1 MKIWLLL
8 LLLYPLVC
16 FAQTYQY
23 LSVEDGLS
31 NRRVYCIQKDH
42 IGYMWFLTHEGID
55 RYNGKEF
62 KEYKLM
68 DKKEEVNSSLN
79 LNWLFIDKEGVLWIT
94 GKKGK
99 IFRYDRIYDQYK
111 IVFKLPQKA
120 SDHLFAPITS
130 SFIDKGSNIWLC
142 SDQTIYLYN
151 SKTEKSKQI
160 KNNVGK
166 SITAIVEV
174 DSTHF
179 YIGNDQGICYAEFK
193 NNSLEILY
201 NKKLDDKNIQINEFY
216 FDPIQRKLFIGTF
229 QRGIFIYD
237 IVTKQI
243 HQPEYNLSDVN
254 ITCIKPFNNQ
264 ELLIATDGAGI
275 YKLNKNSHQ
284 IESYIRADYNSYN
297 GMNGNSINDIYIDN
311 EQRIWMANYPIGV
324 TIRNSRYASYNWIRH
339 SIGNKQSLV
348 NDQINSILEDQ
359 DGDLW
364 FATTNGISW
373 YEAKN
378 QRWNSFLSSFDNSV
392 NNKNHIFTCLSE
404 IRPGVIWA
412 GGYSS
417 GIYEINKK
425 NRQVS
430 FFTPS
435 AFSNQPI
442 FPDKYIKDIEKDS
455 QGSIWAGGYYNL
467 KRIDLKNKHIQ
478 LYPGLSTITS
488 ILERNADEMWI
499 GTATCLYLLDKESG
513 KFQHIKLP
521 IGPSYIYSLYQA
533 KNGLLYIGTSGY
545 GLFIYDHNKKSIK
558 HYHVN
563 NCAMISNNIYA
574 ILSDSDKNII
584 LSTENGLTSFDPQQ
598 KVFRNWTKE
607 QGLMSTHFNAMSG
620 TLRHNNKFIFGSSNG
635 AIEFNKDMKLPQTFS
650 SKMLFSDFKLFYQ
663 TVYPGDKGSPLEQD
677 INETQS
683 LHLNYNQNIFSFRV
697 SSINYDYP
705 SNILY
710 SWKLEGFYDAWSRP
724 ESEDIIQFTNLNPGK
739 YILKV
744 RAISKED
751 NNVVLQERQMEIII
765 DYPFWL
771 SIWAMI
777 LYTITLFL
785 ISSIIYR
792 VFTLRKQRK
801 VSKDKINFFINTA
814 HDIRTPLTLIKAPLE
829 ELMEKENLS
838 KDGEANMNTALR
850 NVNTLLRL
858 TTNLINFEKA
868 DIYSSELYISENEI
882 NTFMH
887 ETIDSYRQ
895 YADMKHISITYESNF
910 HYCNVW
916 FDKEKMESILKNI
929 ISNALKYTPE
939 NGSVAIFAKESAE
952 NWSIEVSDTGIGIPS
967 NEQKNLF
974 KLHFRGSNA
983 VNAKIAGS
991 GIGLLLVWKLVQLHK
1006 GKITMNSIENEGSLI
1021 KIVFPKNHKSFRKAH
1036 IVASN
1041 LNQHKGATNNDASL
1055 EHYDAAQQ
1063 RIIENRQRIL
1073 IVEDNDELRNYL
1085 QRTLSETYTVQTCTN
1100 GKEAISVLNS
1110 YHPELIISDIMM
1122 PEMRGDE
1129 LCAILKNDIETSHIP
1144 IILLTALNDEKN
1156 IIAGLEIG
1164 ADRYIV
1170 KPFNIG
1176 ILKATIANLIA
1187 NRLLLRQKFATGEV
1201 SDEIEDNSHTSYTN
1215 DIDHKFMSM
1224 VKECIENNMD
1234 NSSFTVDVLCGEL
1247 NMSRTS
1253 FYNKLKALTDQAP
1266 ADFIRVI
1273 RLKRAAQ
1280 LLKEGQY
1287 NITEIADMT
1296 GFSDAKYF
1304 REVFKKHFKMSPSKY
1319 SKEG

>member
-8 LLLYPLVC
+8 LLLYPLVS

-55 RYNGKEF
+55 RYNGKVF

-79 LNWLFIDKEGVLWIT
+79 LNWLFVDKEGVIWVI

-99 IFRYDRIYDQYK
+99 IFRYDRIHDQYK
-111 IVFKLPQKA
+111 VVFKLPQKA
-120 SDHLFAPITS
+120 FDHLFAPITC
-130 SFIDKGSNIWLC
+130 SFIDRANNIWLC
-142 SDQTIYLYN
+142 SDEMIYIYN
-151 SKTEKSKQI
+151 TKTQKSEQI

-166 SITAIVEV
+166 SISAIAEI
-174 DSTHF
+174 DSSHF
-179 YIGNDQGICYAEFK
+179 YIGSDQGVCYAEFK
-193 NNSLEILY
+193 NKSLEILY
-201 NKKLDDKNIQINEFY
+201 HKKLDSSNIQINEFY
-216 FDPIQRKLFIGTF
+216 FDQSRNKLFIGTF

-237 IVTKQI
+237 ILTKQI
-243 HQPEYNLSDVN
+243 TQPKQNLSDVN
-254 ITCIKPFNNQ
+254 ITCFKSFNGQ
-264 ELLIATDGAGI
+264 ELLIATDGAGV
-275 YKLNKNSHQ
+275 YKMNKNDYLIQ
-284 IESYIRADYNSYN
+284 SYIKADYNSYN
-297 GMNGNSINDIYIDN
+297 GMNGNSINDLYIDN
-311 EQRIWMANYPIGV
+311 QQRIWMANYPIGV
-324 TIRNSRYASYNWIRH
+324 TIRNNRYASYNWIRH
-339 SIGNKQSLV
+339 SIGNKQSLI
-348 NDQINSILEDQ
+348 NDQVNSILEDK

-373 YEAKN
+373 LEAKN
-378 QRWNSFLSSFDNSV
+378 NHWNSFLSSFDESI
-392 NNKNHIFTCLSE
+392 NNKNHIFTCLCE
-404 IRPGVIWA
+404 IKPGVIWA

-417 GIYEINKK
+417 GIYQITKNNK
-425 NRQVS
+425 QVS
-430 FFTPS
+430 YFTPS
-435 AFSNQPI
+435 SFSEKQI
-442 FPDKYIKDIEKDS
+442 LPDKYIKDIEKDS
-455 QGSIWAGGYYNL
+455 QGYIWAGGYYNL
-467 KRIDLKNKHIQ
+467 KRIDPNNKRVQ
-478 LYPGLSTITS
+478 LYPGLSSITS
-488 ILERNADEMWI
+488 IIERNANEMWI
-499 GTATCLYLLDKESG
+499 GTATCLYLLNKNSG
-513 KFQHIKLP
+513 KYQHIKLP
-521 IGPSYIYSLYQA
+521 TDPSYIYCLYQA

-545 GLFIYDHNKKSIK
+545 GFFIYDPNKKSIQ
-558 HYHVN
+558 HYHVK
-563 NCAMISNNIYA
+563 NCAMLSNNVYS

-584 LSTENGLTSFDPQQ
+584 LSTENGLTSFEPKQ

-620 TLRHNNKFIFGSSNG
+620 TLRQNNNFILGSSNG
-635 AIEFNKDMKLPQTFS
+635 AIEFNKDMKLPQLFM
-650 SKMLFSDFKLFYQ
+650 SKIIFSDFKLFYQ
-663 TVYPGDKGSPLEQD
+663 TVYPGDGGSPLSKD
-677 INETQS
+677 INETES
-683 LHLNYNQNIFSFRV
+683 LHLNYNQNIFSFKV
-697 SSINYDYP
+697 SSINFDYP

-710 SWKLEGFYDAWSRP
+710 SWKLEGFYDVWSNP
-724 ESEDIIQFTNLNPGK
+724 ESEDIVQFTNLNPGK
-739 YILKV
+739 YLLRV

-751 NNVVLQERQMEIII
+751 NNVVLEERQMEIII

-771 SIWAMI
+771 SIWAI
-777 LYTITLFL
+777 IFYIITLIL
-785 ISSIIYR
+785 VLSIIYR
-792 VFTLRKQRK
+792 VITLRKQRK
-801 VSKDKINFFINTA
+801 ISKEKINFFINTA

-882 NTFMH
+882 NTFMK

-895 YADMKHISITYESNF
+895 YANMKHICLTYESDF

-929 ISNALKYTPE
+929 ISNALKYTAE
-939 NGSVAIFAKESAE
+939 NGTVAIFARESGD
-952 NWSIEVSDTGIGIPS
+952 NWSVEVKDTGIGIPS

-983 VNAKIAGS
+983 INAKIAGS
-991 GIGLLLVWKLVQLHK
+991 GIGLILVWKLVQLHK

-1021 KIVFPKNHKSFRKAH
+1021 KIVFPKNHKCFRKAH
-1036 IVASN
+1036 VAETNINLQKIVE
-1041 LNQHKGATNNDASL
+1041 NNTSSI
-1055 EHYDAAQQ
+1055 EYYDAAQQ
-1063 RIIENRQRIL
+1063 EINENRQRIL

-1085 QRTLSETYTVQTCTN
+1085 QRTLSDRYTVQTCTN
-1100 GKEAISVLNS
+1100 GKEAIIRLKS

-1129 LCAILKNDIETSHIP
+1129 LCSILKNDIETSHIP

-1164 ADRYIV
+1164 ADRYIL

-1176 ILKATIANLIA
+1176 ILKATIANLLT
-1187 NRLLLRQKFATGEV
+1187 NRVLLRQKYATGEV
-1201 SDEIEDNSHTSYTN
+1201 NNEQEENNETNSYN
-1215 DIDHKFMSM
+1215 DIDHKFMSA
-1224 VKECIENNMD
+1224 VKESIENNMD

-1253 FYNKLKALTDQAP
+1253 FYNKIKALTDQAP
-1266 ADFIRVI
+1266 ADFIRII

>member
-8 LLLYPLVC
+8 LLLYPLVS
-16 FAQTYQY
+16 FSQTYQY

-62 KEYKLM
+62 KEYKLL

-99 IFRYDRIYDQYK
+99 IFRYDRTHDQYK
-111 IVFKLPQKA
+111 IVFKLPQKEFT
-120 SDHLFAPITS
+120 HQFAPITC
-130 SFIDKGSNIWLC
+130 SFIDKASNIWLC
-142 SDQTIYLYN
+142 SDQMIYIYN
-151 SKTEKSKQI
+151 SKTQTCKKI
-160 KNNVGK
+160 KNNIGK
-166 SITAIVEV
+166 SITAIAEI
-174 DSTHF
+174 DSNHF
-179 YIGNDQGICYAEFK
+179 YVGSDQGITYAELK
-193 NNSLEILY
+193 SNSIEIISK
-201 NKKLDDKNIQINEFY
+201 KKLDNKNILINEFY
-216 FDPIQRKLFIGTF
+216 FDQQQKKLFIGTF
-229 QRGIFIYD
+229 QRGIFIFD
-237 IVTKQI
+237 IHTKRFL
-243 HQPEYNLSDVN
+243 QPKYNLSDVN
-254 ITCIKPFNNQ
+254 ITCIKSFNKQ
-264 ELLIATDGAGI
+264 ELLIATEGAGV
-275 YKLNKNSHQ
+275 YKINRNNFQ
-284 IESYIRADYNSYN
+284 IEPYIKADYNSYN
-297 GMNGNSINDIYIDN
+297 GMNGNSINDLYIDN
-311 EQRIWMANYPIGV
+311 EQRIWMANYPIGI
-324 TIRNSRYASYNWIRH
+324 TIRNNRYSSYNWIKH
-339 SIGNKQSLV
+339 SIGNNQSLI
-348 NDQINSILEDQ
+348 NDQVNSILEDQ

-373 YEAKN
+373 FESKS
-378 QRWNSFLSSFDNSV
+378 QRWNSFFSSFDKSD
-392 NNKNHIFTCLSE
+392 NNKNHIFTCLCE
-404 IRPGVIWA
+404 IKPGVIWA

-417 GIYEINKK
+417 GIYEITKK
-425 NRQVS
+425 NKQTS
-430 FFTPS
+430 FFMPNL
-435 AFSNQPI
+435 FSNQQI
-442 FPDKYIKDIEKDS
+442 FPDKYIKDIKKDS
-455 QGSIWAGGYYNL
+455 QGLIWAGGYYNL
-467 KRIDLKNKHIQ
+467 KRIDLVNKRVR
-478 LYPGLSTITS
+478 LYNELSSITS
-488 ILERNADEMWI
+488 ILERNKDEMWI
-499 GTATCLYLLDKESG
+499 GTATCLYLLNKVSG
-513 KFQHIKLP
+513 KFHPIKLP
-521 IGPSYIYSLYQA
+521 TGPSYIYSLYQA
-533 KNGLLYIGTSGY
+533 KNGLLYIGTSGF
-545 GLFIYDHNKKSIK
+545 GLFIYNPNKKSIK
-558 HYHVN
+558 HYHVD
-563 NCAMISNNIYA
+563 NCAMISNNIYT

-598 KVFRNWTKE
+598 KLFRNWTKE

-620 TLRHNNKFIFGSSNG
+620 TLRQNNNFIFGSSNG
-635 AIEFNKDMKLPQTFS
+635 AVEFNKDMKLPQIFS
-650 SKMLFSDFKLFYQ
+650 SKMIFSDFKLFYQ
-663 TVYPGDKGSPLEQD
+663 TVYPEDKGSPLSKD

-683 LHLNYNQNIFSFRV
+683 LHLNYNQNIFSFKV

-724 ESEDIIQFTNLNPGK
+724 ENEDIIQFTNLNPGK
-739 YILKV
+739 YLLKV

-751 NNVVLQERQMEIII
+751 NNVVLQEREMEVII

-777 LYTITLFL
+777 FYIITLAL
-785 ISSIIYR
+785 ISSIIFRAY
-792 VFTLRKQRK
+792 TLKKQRK
-801 VSKDKINFFINTA
+801 ISKEKINFFINTA
-814 HDIRTPLTLIKAPLE
+814 HDIRTPLTLIKAPIE
-829 ELMEKENLS
+829 ELMGKENLS
-838 KDGEANMNTALR
+838 KNGVANISTALR

-868 DIYSSELYISENEI
+868 DIYSAELYISENEI
-882 NTFMH
+882 NTFIS
-887 ETIDSYRQ
+887 ETIESYRQ
-895 YADMKHISITYESNF
+895 YAEMKRISLTYESNF
-910 HYCNVW
+910 DFCNVW

-939 NGSVAIFAKESAE
+939 NGSVEVFAKECAE
-952 NWSIEVSDTGIGIPS
+952 NWSIEVRDTGIGIPLS
-967 NEQKNLF
+967 EQKNLF

-983 VNAKIAGS
+983 INAKIAGS
-991 GIGLLLVWKLVQLHK
+991 GIGLILVWKLVQLHK
-1006 GKITMNSIENEGSLI
+1006 GKITMNSIENKGSFI
-1021 KIVFPKNHKSFRKAH
+1021 KVIFPKNHKRFRRAH
-1036 IVASN
+1036 IAISD
-1041 LNQHKGATNNDASL
+1041 LNQHKTLENNISSI
-1055 EHYDAAQQ
+1055 EYYDVAQQ
-1063 RIIENRQRIL
+1063 NITEHRQHIL
-1073 IVEDNDELRNYL
+1073 IVEDNDDLRNYL
-1085 QRTLSETYTVQTCTN
+1085 QRTLSDTYNVETCTN
-1100 GKEAISVLNS
+1100 GKEAITKLQN

-1129 LCAILKNDIETSHIP
+1129 LCSILKNDIATSHIP

-1176 ILKATIANLIA
+1176 ILKATISNLIA
-1187 NRLLLRQKFATGEV
+1187 NRILLRQKFATGEV
-1201 SDEIEDNSHTSYTN
+1201 NNEQEDSSYANCSN

-1224 VKECIENNMD
+1224 VKKCIENNID

-1253 FYNKLKALTDQAP
+1253 FYNKIKALTDQAP
-1266 ADFIRVI
+1266 ADFIRII

-1280 LLKEGQY
+1280 LLKEGRY